1 MESHKRSVAKALA
14 WRIIAAFITALT
26 VYMFTREG
34 GLSLGVGVAD
44 SAIKI
49 FVYIRAREAVEQDVL
64 REGTGCRAGLLG
76 LKTTVLTWPGYGRRD
91 SHPRNAGPM
100 PEGPGEGREVGQ
112 KPWNDTDWAQAPS
125 DAGPCVPWQR
135 RLGLRGRR

>member
-1 MESHKRSVAKALA
+1 MESHKRSIAKAVA

-49 FVYIRAREAVEQDVL
+49 FVYYAHERLWNRMSFGRGRGVEQDYSV
-64 REGTGCRAGLLG
+64 
-76 LKTTVLTWPGYGRRD
+76 
-91 SHPRNAGPM
+91 
-100 PEGPGEGREVGQ
+100 
-112 KPWNDTDWAQAPS
+112 
-125 DAGPCVPWQR
+125 
-135 RLGLRGRR
+135 